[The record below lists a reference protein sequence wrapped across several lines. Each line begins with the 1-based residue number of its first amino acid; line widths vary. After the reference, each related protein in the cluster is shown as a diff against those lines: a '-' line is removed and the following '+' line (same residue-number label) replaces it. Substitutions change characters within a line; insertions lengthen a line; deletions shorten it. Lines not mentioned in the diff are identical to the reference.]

1 MSEKEDLPEEVK
13 TEGEVDDFLI
23 TENEP
28 EPEPQLVRQE
38 TKEIDLR
45 KDDPDEDI
53 PDKNIESSKPKKK
66 RERTE
71 AQKAVFE
78 KARLKR
84 QENIAKRKA
93 EKEANK
99 KPVGR
104 PKKDSSI
111 TGISAPTGVNITTEE
126 ENPNMIYEEDVI
138 YMKKPKAKKAPKK
151 KKKIVYVSSSESE
164 EEEIVYKPKPKPKR
178 KTKIKPEPEYFSSES
193 EEEQYTN
200 YQEPI
205 QYRKPTSITDFYR
218 VQ

>member
-111 TGISAPTGVNITTEE
+111 TGISAPTGVNTTTEE
-126 ENPNMIYEEDVI
+126 ENPNMVYEVI

-151 KKKIVYVSSSESE
+151 KKKIVYISSSESE

>member
-71 AQKAVFE
+71 AQLTKWGVKYHKLYFGKPRAV
-78 KARLKR
+78 
-84 QENIAKRKA
+84 
-93 EKEANK
+93 
-99 KPVGR
+99 
-104 PKKDSSI
+104 
-111 TGISAPTGVNITTEE
+111 T
-126 ENPNMIYEEDVI
+126 
-138 YMKKPKAKKAPKK
+138 
-151 KKKIVYVSSSESE
+151 YVDDRAMSDHE
-164 EEEIVYKPKPKPKR
+164 
-178 KTKIKPEPEYFSSES
+178 FF
-193 EEEQYTN
+193 Q
-200 YQEPI
+200 
-205 QYRKPTSITDFYR
+205 D
-218 VQ
+218 